1 MGKSLI
7 VSLIAVSI
15 LLFGC
20 ALLPGQDQ
28 ASADNSSSQ
37 SQGQNQTIAPANTSE
52 FEPILVGNDSD
63 SHGCIGSAGYA
74 WCEAKGKCLRSWEE
88 NCTAPLP
95 PNPVVEQ
102 AKQYCGKDAKA
113 YVCGGNIRVT
123 GSTPGG
129 VSTIYSNGIAFVC
142 PPGAPESMSPKCKEL
157 LFGSNCVEQE
167 VC

>member
-1 MGKSLI
+1 MSKFALFSLF
-7 VSLIAVSI
+7 VAFI

-20 ALLPGQDQ
+20 ASVLPGQDQ
-28 ASADNSSSQ
+28 QAANPPA
-37 SQGQNQTIAPANTSE
+37 QGQNQAQPAAPANNAS
-52 FEPILVGNDSD
+52 PAQQLVGNDSD
-63 SHGCIGSAGYA
+63 SHGCKGSAGYT

-95 PNPVVEQ
+95 PDPIVEQ

-113 YVCGGNIRVT
+113 YVCGNNIRVT

-142 PPGAPESMSPKCKEL
+142 PPGPPDQMSPKCKEL
-157 LFGSNCVEQE
+157 LSGSNCVEKE